1 MAPHRSG
8 ARGRGVSLLL
18 ILSFVIIVGS
28 GRGANRGAMNHINYL
43 RCHNP
48 LTGAAAGH
56 QLPPLPQA
64 PGGLRRRS
72 APRRLGLP
80 ASGGRGAAR
89 SRGRE
94 RAIAGPPAPAGERK
108 GGRHLRSAH
117 PPLTPS
123 SVHLLPQT
131 PSHLTFPPPPLTAA
145 VRVPHLVG
153 AAAGAG
159 REAAAR
165 SQRTDAVLRLHLVA
179 GVSALGVE

>member
-117 PPLTPS
+117 PPITPS

-131 PSHLTFPPPPLTAA
+131 PSHLTFPPPPSPQLY
-145 VRVPHLVG
+145 
-153 AAAGAG
+153 
-159 REAAAR
+159 EY
-165 SQRTDAVLRLHLVA
+165 RTSSGLLPGQGEKPPPGH
-179 GVSALGVE
+179 SAQTPFYAFSSWQV